1 VRQHFFPCHFKNSL
15 DWIKPKC
22 KTETA
27 LKCKPETRNKAM
39 SGLERTTLLIAIAH
53 IKQELEDTIQVK
65 DKQLVLDEGR
75 ALTVIND
82 WYHLLIANNSTVDQ
96 ILNQSSN
103 EQAKYR

>member
-1 VRQHFFPCHFKNSL
+1 
-15 DWIKPKC
+15 
-22 KTETA
+22 
-27 LKCKPETRNKAM
+27 M